1 MTSPEIVGLD
11 SVAAGRAF
19 PATPLDLSKDAIIR
33 LLDSLEA
40 TLPEDVGGDE
50 LVPPSAL
57 ASLALGALLSHV
69 TLPAGTLHAS
79 QDIRMERAVP
89 IGAKAVWEAD
99 VSAVSSRGSM
109 AFVTVDFTV
118 RRGELAP
125 ALGDNADEILATGS
139 GTVMFP
145 GGDV

>member
-1 MTSPEIVGLD
+1 MTSQEIVGLD

-19 PATPLDLSKDAIIR
+19 PPTSLDLSKGAIIR

-40 TLPEDVGGDE
+40 TLSEDVGGDE

-57 ASLALGALLSHV
+57 ASLALGALLTRV

-79 QDIRMERAVP
+79 QEILMERAVP
-89 IGAKAVWEAD
+89 IGAKAVCEAG

-109 AFVTVDFTV
+109 TFVTLNFTV
-118 RRGELAP
+118 RRGEPAE
-125 ALGDNADEILATGS
+125 ALGDTSDEILATGS

>member
-1 MTSPEIVGLD
+1 MSPEIVGLD
-11 SVAAGRAF
+11 NVAAGRAF
-19 PATPLDLSKDAIIR
+19 PPTPLDLSKDAIIR

-40 TLPEDVGGDE
+40 TLPVDVGGDE

-69 TLPAGTLHAS
+69 GLPAGTLHAS
-79 QDIRMERAVP
+79 QEILMGQAVP
-89 IGAKAVWEAD
+89 IGAKALCEAS
-99 VSAVSSRGSM
+99 VSAVSARGSM
-109 AFVTVDFTV
+109 TFVTLDFTV
-118 RRGELAP
+118 RRGEP
-125 ALGDNADEILATGS
+125 VSTIGGNADEILATGS